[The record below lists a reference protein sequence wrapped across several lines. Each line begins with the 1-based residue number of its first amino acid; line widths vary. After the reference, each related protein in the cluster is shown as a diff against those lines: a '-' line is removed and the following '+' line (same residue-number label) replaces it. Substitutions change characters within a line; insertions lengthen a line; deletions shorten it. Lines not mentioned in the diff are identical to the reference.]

1 MLVKKDQPRWSQGE
15 ALLRGQNAHA
25 LAQEDASA
33 ILERLTRTL
42 PELRGDLDLFA
53 EVPVEAR
60 DDLVDQKAATRSKQQ
75 VAERGHG
82 LVRDVRHS
90 ALRRAPKD
98 ETLHTKLGVGDN
110 LHALDYDGVAQ
121 VLDKIVEL
129 GGAAQDGL
137 ESIGVLPADVAL
149 AAELVAALR
158 DTRSEQESKRTGRA
172 SGTVERRALH
182 LRIESMVD
190 EIGTAGLLVYRDDA
204 LRRAR
209 YEALFASP
217 PAADAAPGTDPPA
230 GPPPA
235 LPPSQ
240 G

>member
-25 LAQEDASA
+25 LAVEDASA

-42 PELRGDLDLFA
+42 PDLRSDLDELA
-53 EVPVEAR
+53 EAPVDAR
-60 DDLVDQKAATRSKQQ
+60 DDLVDQKAATRSKRQ
-75 VAERGHG
+75 VAKRGYG

-98 ETLHTKLGVGDN
+98 EALHTKLGVGDD

-121 VLDKIVEL
+121 VLDKLVEL
-129 GGAAQDGL
+129 GGTAHDGL
-137 ESIGVLPADVAL
+137 LSIGVLPADVAL
-149 AAELVAALR
+149 AAETAAALR
-158 DTRSEQESKRTGRA
+158 DSRSEQESKRTGRS
-172 SGTVERRALH
+172 SGTRERRALQV
-182 LRIESMVD
+182 RIDSMVD
-190 EIGTAGLLVYRDDA
+190 EIGTAGLHSFRDDA

-217 PAADAAPGTDPPA
+217 PADADAAGSDPPA
-230 GPPPA
+230 GTPPA